1 MVLRLCPCCHR
12 THDEQEEE
20 MGREEEYC
28 FIYPKSAHLR
38 KSTVEE
44 VSRLYTRFSGH
55 RFERVDSLERGKH
68 KDKAATTLDGA

>member
-1 MVLRLCPCCHR
+1 MNNKRKR
-12 THDEQEEE
+12 WDERKNTALYIQ
-20 MGREEEYC
+20 
-28 FIYPKSAHLR
+28 KSAHLR

-68 KDKAATTLDGA
+68 KAATTLDGTLERVE